1 LIFEDE
7 GFADTRGEVNGGL
20 MDDGGGIDSDEPVD
34 KLDTVVD
41 TEDSLDRCILTSIS
55 PIGRFRFL
63 DGVGRDVLV
72 FIEARAATAAFR
84 FDVDDDEEV
93 RFREVVSVEDVVVDR
108 V

>member
-1 LIFEDE
+1 L
-7 GFADTRGEVNGGL
+7 
-20 MDDGGGIDSDEPVD
+20 
-34 KLDTVVD
+34 
-41 TEDSLDRCILTSIS
+41 IS

-72 FIEARAATAAFR
+72 SIEARAATAAFR

-93 RFREVVSVEDVVVDR
+93 RFRGVVSLEDVVVER